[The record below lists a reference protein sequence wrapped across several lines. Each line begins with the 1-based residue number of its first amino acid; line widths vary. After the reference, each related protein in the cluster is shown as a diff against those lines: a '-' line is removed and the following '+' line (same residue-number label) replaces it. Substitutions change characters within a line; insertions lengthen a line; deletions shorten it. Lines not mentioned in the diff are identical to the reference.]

1 MRHLKHNPANPRWAD
16 RDRFVLSAGHA
27 SMLLYAMLHLT
38 GYNLS
43 LSDLKSFRQWES
55 KTPGHPERDC
65 DCGVEV
71 TTGPLGQGL
80 CNAVGMAI
88 AEAHCAA
95 RYNRP
100 GHKIIDHFTY
110 VFASDGDLMEGVSSE
125 ACSLAG
131 HLGLG
136 KLIVLYDDNCI
147 SLAGSTALSFTEDV
161 GKRFE
166 AYGWHVISVED
177 GNDTTWIDC
186 ALQDAKAETSRPSI
200 IFIRTTIGC
209 GAPHKEGTSEA
220 HGSPLGAEEVLAA
233 KKFLGWPADP
243 AFFIPDDT
251 FTFFRNSRD
260 RGREWEARWEKSFD
274 RYRTEFPDLADE
286 FIRVMEGRLP
296 EKWEAQLPL
305 YPDGTKDTATRKA
318 SESAMQALASCL
330 PELMGGSAD
339 LKPSTFTWLKGLGDF
354 QKPGMPQENIQG
366 AVGGA
371 WGYSG
376 VNIHFGV
383 REHAMGAIAVG
394 MALHGGIIPYTATFL
409 TFSDYMRPPMRLAA
423 LMGLRI
429 VFVFTHDS
437 IGLGE
442 DGPTH
447 QPIEQLMNLRAV
459 PNLTLIRPADA
470 AETVEAWRAAMLNKK
485 GPTALIFTR
494 QNVPVLE
501 RKELS
506 PAEGLHRGGYILW
519 QSSPEKPD
527 IILIGAGSEVN
538 IAMEAGKTLAS
549 EGIRVR
555 VVSLPSWEIFDRQPA
570 EYRQDVLPSE
580 VKARIAIEA
589 GIKLGWERYVGL
601 DGAIVG
607 MDGFGASAPAQV
619 LYEKFG
625 ITKEHTVRLA
635 KMLVKR

>member
-1 MRHLKHNPANPRWAD
+1 
-16 RDRFVLSAGHA
+16 
-27 SMLLYAMLHLT
+27 
-38 GYNLS
+38 
-43 LSDLKSFRQWES
+43 
-55 KTPGHPERDC
+55 
-65 DCGVEV
+65 
-71 TTGPLGQGL
+71 LG
-80 CNAVGMAI
+80 
-88 AEAHCAA
+88 
-95 RYNRP
+95 
-100 GHKIIDHFTY
+100 
-110 VFASDGDLMEGVSSE
+110 SE
-125 ACSLAG
+125 
-131 HLGLG
+131 
-136 KLIVLYDDNCI
+136 
-147 SLAGSTALSFTEDV
+147 E
-161 GKRFE
+161 
-166 AYGWHVISVED
+166 
-177 GNDTTWIDC
+177 
-186 ALQDAKAETSRPSI
+186 LQ
-200 IFIRTTIGC
+200 
-209 GAPHKEGTSEA
+209 
-220 HGSPLGAEEVLAA
+220 LA
-233 KKFLGWPADP
+233 KKNLGWPSES
-243 AFFIPDDT
+243 
-251 FTFFRNSRD
+251 TFFVSDAVHAHFRQALTQ
-260 RGREWEARWEKSFD
+260 GRHFEDEWEKSYD
-274 RYRTEFPDLADE
+274 RYAQMWRKSADE
-286 FIRVMEGRLP
+286 FDRRLAGKLP
-296 EKWEAQLPL
+296 EKWDDNIASCLT
-305 YPDGTKDTATRKA
+305 DTKLIATRKT
-318 SESAMQALASCL
+318 SEAVMQVLAARV
-330 PELMGGSAD
+330 PEFMGGSAD
-339 LKPSTFTWLKGLGDF
+339 LNPSTFTWLKGCGDF
-354 QKPGMPQENIQG
+354 QSPETPHDGVEG
-366 AVGGA
+366 AVGDS
-371 WGYSG
+371 WGYHG
-376 VNIHFGV
+376 RNVHFGV
-383 REHAMGAIAVG
+383 REHAMGAIAAG

-423 LMGLRI
+423 LMGI
-429 VFVFTHDS
+429 QVIYIFTHDS
-437 IGLGE
+437 IALGE